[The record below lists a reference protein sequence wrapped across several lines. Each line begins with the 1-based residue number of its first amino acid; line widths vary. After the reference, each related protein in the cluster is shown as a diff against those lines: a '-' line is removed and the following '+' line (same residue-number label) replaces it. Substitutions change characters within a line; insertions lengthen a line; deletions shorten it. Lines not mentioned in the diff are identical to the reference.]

1 MDEAGAEL
9 AGAAGLAGALP
20 FRTGLHLVCQAWL
33 ILRLMQ
39 GHKCTLSN
47 VGEKPRWTKPRFPVF
62 QPLLK
67 KRFWDSEVW
76 NSELVLGKQAV
87 SLGRRNKGLRECRK
101 LTPRL
106 EWQQQAHDNFA
117 ILQYALFPSGQV
129 DSLQNLMFY
138 RVFIL
143 CRITKYPRHDQKEL
157 QKRRGAPLELHLCV
171 GVDQGGSALPAP
183 YRGI

>member
-1 MDEAGAEL
+1 
-9 AGAAGLAGALP
+9 
-20 FRTGLHLVCQAWL
+20 
-33 ILRLMQ
+33 MQ

-47 VGEKPRWTKPRFPVF
+47 VGEKPRWTKPGFPVF
-62 QPLLK
+62 QPPLK

-87 SLGRRNKGLRECRK
+87 SLGQKEQRSKGRRK

-117 ILQYALFPSGQV
+117 ILQCAFFPSGQV
-129 DSLQNLMFY
+129 DSLQNLTFY

-143 CRITKYPRHDQKEL
+143 CRITKYSRHILEGAAEA
-157 QKRRGAPLELHLCV
+157 KRRTAWAPPLCWCWPGWLCPACTPLAATCHWARGA
-171 GVDQGGSALPAP
+171 GLPET
-183 YRGI
+183 RGFIPQLQTRTSSTLRRS